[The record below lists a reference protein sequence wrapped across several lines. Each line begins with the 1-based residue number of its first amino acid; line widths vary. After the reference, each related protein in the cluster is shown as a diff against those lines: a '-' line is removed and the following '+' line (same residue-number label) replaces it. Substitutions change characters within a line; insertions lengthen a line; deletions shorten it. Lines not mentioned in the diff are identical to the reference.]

1 MEKKLSIFGGIWVIL
16 CMAGSLALAIVL
28 IVLYATSDGASA
40 LARLTEGQVAMVA
53 APLFLTAIG
62 YLVLLCG
69 KKAGF
74 YVVLAAALFSAVCSL
89 VMQQPLPA
97 VFSFVNPVITWL
109 LLKKC
114 WDRWP
119 EIDAQRRAVQ
129 RAEKKQKS
137 RKVALILAALPWTGL
152 FGVDRFYLGYVGL
165 GVLKFLTAG
174 GCLVLYIIDIVRIA
188 QGKLP
193 DRYGR
198 PLV

>member
-40 LARLTEGQVAMVA
+40 LSRLTEGQVAMVA

-109 LLKKC
+109 LLKKR

-165 GVLKFLTAG
+165 GLLKFLTAG
-174 GCLVLYIIDIVRIA
+174 GCLVLYIMDIVRIA

>member
-62 YLVLLCG
+62 YFVLLCG
-69 KKAGF
+69 KKVGF

-109 LLKKC
+109 LLKKR

-174 GCLVLYIIDIVRIA
+174 GCLVLYIMDIVRIA

>member
-1 MEKKLSIFGGIWVIL
+1 MKKKLSIWGGIWVIL

-40 LARLTEGQVAMVA
+40 LARLTEGQVVMVA

-109 LLKKC
+109 LLRKR

-119 EIDAQRRAVQ
+119 EIDMQRRAVQ

-174 GCLVLYIIDIVRIA
+174 GCLVLYILDIVRIA

>member
-28 IVLYATSDGASA
+28 IVLYATSDDASA

-69 KKAGF
+69 KKVGF

-109 LLKKC
+109 LLKKR

-137 RKVALILAALPWTGL
+137 RKVALILATLPWTGL

-174 GCLVLYIIDIVRIA
+174 GCLVLYIMDIVRIA